1 MTVYLP
7 PMVIYP
13 DDYGTA
19 RPSGFDA
26 PFPAAM
32 IGRMITERSDAYA
45 KGHWREMLT
54 RHVVTMKNI
63 RPTPY
68 ILDDFLRRELSAGSK
83 ADAMMLKFPNISFT
97 DAWNKSFTGNMN
109 LSHMNEPIEFSGGIF
124 TPFKAIGHWLAGKGQ
139 KAKVSIKNIGI
150 SPSPQKIPQLKAAI
164 DKAIVGTSRIDI
176 TVPYNTGADSAISRI
191 YLGSITIRVT
201 GDVIKNSNGSVS
213 FNGGIRAFS
222 DKYDANASSHR
233 GGFDEG
239 ATTALRKVGEVAKAQ
254 DYEILIEGELPIS
267 YKK

>member
-1 MTVYLP
+1 MAIELP
-7 PMVIYP
+7 PMIIYP

-19 RPSGFDA
+19 RSIGSEP

-32 IGRMITERSDAYA
+32 VGRMITERSDAYA
-45 KGHWREMLT
+45 KGHWREMMTLHLP
-54 RHVVTMKNI
+54 RMKYT

-68 ILDDFLRRELSAGSK
+68 YLDDFLQRELITGSK
-83 ADAMMLKFPNISFT
+83 ADAMMLKSPAISFT
-97 DAWNKSFTGNMN
+97 DAWNKSFSGFPKASEMAV
-109 LSHMNEPIEFSGGIF
+109 PIEFSGGIY
-124 TPFKAIGHWLAGKGQ
+124 TPFKAIGHWLLGKGK
-139 KAKVSIKNIGI
+139 KAKVNIKNIGI
-150 SPSPQKIPQLKAAI
+150 SPSPQKIPQLKSAI
-164 DKAIVGTSRIDI
+164 DKAVVGKSSIDI
-176 TVPYNTGADSAISRI
+176 TVPYNTGADNAISRI

-201 GDVIKNSNGSVS
+201 GDVIKSSDGAVS
-213 FNGGIRAFS
+213 FKGVVRAFS